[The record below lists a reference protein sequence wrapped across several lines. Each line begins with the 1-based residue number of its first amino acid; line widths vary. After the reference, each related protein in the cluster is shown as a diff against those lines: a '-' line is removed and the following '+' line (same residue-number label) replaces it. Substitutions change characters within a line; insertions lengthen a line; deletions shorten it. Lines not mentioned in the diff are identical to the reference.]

1 MNLLGLSAIADS
13 LVGGDDGERGI
24 SGGQRRRLNVG
35 IELMGNPTILFCDE
49 PTSGLDSSTSLEL
62 MTTLRRIAETSGM
75 TRHSFVISCRR
86 LRSTIINTYFD
97 VVVFILIHL
106 NTNNNPIFTNVQKL

>member
-1 MNLLGLSAIADS
+1 MNLLGLSAIADN
-13 LVGGDDGERGI
+13 LVGGDDGEREI

-35 IELMGNPTILFCDE
+35 IELMGQPAILFCDE

-62 MTTLRRIAETSGM
+62 ITTLRRIAETSGM
-75 TRHSFVISCRR
+75 TLHLSFHVAVFIQR
-86 LRSTIINTYFD
+86 LLTRIFD

-106 NTNNNPIFTNVQKL
+106 KTKF